1 MKITICHKGKTD
13 GAPLSLA
20 TTRAR
25 YPACSLDRSMADFG
39 KDSMEHACSCLTF
52 CNLHRMVKSSPTIY
66 TATKGIK

>member
-39 KDSMEHACSCLTF
+39 KDSMEHASF
-52 CNLHRMVKSSPTIY
+52 V
-66 TATKGIK
+66 